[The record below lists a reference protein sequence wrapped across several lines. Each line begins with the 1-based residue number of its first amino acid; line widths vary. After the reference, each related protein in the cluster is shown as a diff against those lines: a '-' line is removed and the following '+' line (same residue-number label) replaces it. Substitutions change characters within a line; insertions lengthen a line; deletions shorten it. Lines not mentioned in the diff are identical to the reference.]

1 MLKRREA
8 LLAFGAVLLFG
19 GCLGLA
25 VLWKGERDR
34 AARLEEEL
42 AALRARRGVT
52 TAPEVNVA
60 SAPLPSTPSPT
71 LSPSPAA
78 PTAPA
83 APAPGP
89 PDGPPGGA
97 PTPPPAA
104 TVPKTAAEIAA
115 WIKEDHDEEE
125 AEAIEEE
132 LRQRLSTDA
141 ALRNDLIARLAVAA
155 SEEEFLA
162 LAEFLASGLGDAAFP
177 ALERIYTSHPD
188 PERRKAA
195 LLAIGY
201 IGSEPAR
208 RYLLDVLRT
217 VRSDEGR
224 VAAVEALGY
233 PWATRTSE
241 AREVV
246 GALQELMSS
255 REANTR
261 MEGAL
266 ALLGWAH
273 RPEHAAMVADYL
285 ARETDEATRT
295 RVLQTLDG
303 HALARDPKVFQA
315 ILRIFEDP
323 SYPRELRQEAANV
336 LGNTEVLDDDLA
348 KAIERFWEE

>member
-1 MLKRREA
+1 MLKRRET
-8 LLAFGAVLLFG
+8 LLVFGAVLLFG
-19 GCLGLA
+19 GCLALA
-25 VLWKGERDR
+25 LLWQTERDR
-34 AARLEEEL
+34 TTRLEQEL

-52 TAPEVNVA
+52 TAPEVSVA
-60 SAPLPSTPSPT
+60 SAPLPSTPSLT
-71 LSPSPAA
+71 PAPA
-78 PTAPA
+78 VPAEPA
-83 APAPGP
+83 APAAETRAGETPTE
-89 PDGPPGGA
+89 A
-97 PTPPPAA
+97 TPTPSAP
-104 TVPKTAAEIAA
+104 VPRTAAEIAA
-115 WIKEDHDEEE
+115 WIKEDHEEE
-125 AEAIEEE
+125 DEAIQEE
-132 LRQRLSTDA
+132 LRERLSTDA
-141 ALRNDLIARLAVAA
+141 ALRNDLLAMLASAA
-155 SEEEFLA
+155 SEEEFQA
-162 LAEFLASGLGDAAFP
+162 LAEFLASELGDLAFP

-233 PWATRTSE
+233 PWATRESE

-246 GALQELMSS
+246 GALQDLMAS
-255 REANTR
+255 REPGTR

-273 RPEHAAMVADYL
+273 RPDHAALVADFIS
-285 ARETDEATRT
+285 REPDEATRLY
-295 RVLQTLDG
+295 VVQTLDG

-315 ILRIFEDP
+315 IRRIFEDP
-323 SYPRELRQEAANV
+323 ASPREMRQAAASV

-348 KAIERFWEE
+348 KAIERFWQE